1 MTGRPFTPAL
11 ARSTLDRAADRRRD
25 ERWLADAWAD
35 ARTRVLLLDH
45 GDPQRHG
52 RRNPGGIPVRFLV
65 TASTPTPELVFCS
78 PEQVP
83 EGERY
88 LLGEDSDGTVYFA
101 VRLKPGKELPAA
113 PGTQPVSLRRV
124 GALLNAR
131 DAGLATHAAA
141 LAHWHAEHGFC
152 PRCGSPTRIE
162 SAGHVRVCD
171 NDGSEHFPRIDPAV
185 IMLVHRE
192 TDAGEQCLL
201 AHNPAWPEGRYSV
214 LAGFVEPGESLEHAV
229 VREVAEEVGILVTD
243 PVYLGSQPWPFPRS
257 LMVGYLARA
266 VGSAPRTDH
275 EEIADIRW
283 LTRHELGE
291 AVTRGEILL
300 PGPVSIAHQLIEHWY
315 GQPLPPG
322 RWASR

>member
-1 MTGRPFTPAL
+1 M
-11 ARSTLDRAADRRRD
+11 
-25 ERWLADAWAD
+25 
-35 ARTRVLLLDH
+35 
-45 GDPQRHG
+45 
-52 RRNPGGIPVRFLV
+52 
-65 TASTPTPELVFCS
+65 
-78 PEQVP
+78 
-83 EGERY
+83 
-88 LLGEDSDGTVYFA
+88 
-101 VRLKPGKELPAA
+101 
-113 PGTQPVSLRRV
+113 
-124 GALLNAR
+124 
-131 DAGLATHAAA
+131 
-141 LAHWHAEHGFC
+141 
-152 PRCGSPTRIE
+152 
-162 SAGHVRVCD
+162 RVCD

-214 LAGFVEPGESLEHAV
+214 LAGFVEPGESLEYAV

>member
-78 PEQVP
+78 PEQAP

-131 DAGLATHAAA
+131 DAG
-141 LAHWHAEHGFC
+141 
-152 PRCGSPTRIE
+152 GST
-162 SAGHVRVCD
+162 
-171 NDGSEHFPRIDPAV
+171 SE
-185 IMLVHRE
+185 
-192 TDAGEQCLL
+192 
-201 AHNPAWPEGRYSV
+201 
-214 LAGFVEPGESLEHAV
+214 
-229 VREVAEEVGILVTD
+229 VTIC
-243 PVYLGSQPWPFPRS
+243 R
-257 LMVGYLARA
+257 
-266 VGSAPRTDH
+266 
-275 EEIADIRW
+275 
-283 LTRHELGE
+283 
-291 AVTRGEILL
+291 
-300 PGPVSIAHQLIEHWY
+300 
-315 GQPLPPG
+315 
-322 RWASR
+322 